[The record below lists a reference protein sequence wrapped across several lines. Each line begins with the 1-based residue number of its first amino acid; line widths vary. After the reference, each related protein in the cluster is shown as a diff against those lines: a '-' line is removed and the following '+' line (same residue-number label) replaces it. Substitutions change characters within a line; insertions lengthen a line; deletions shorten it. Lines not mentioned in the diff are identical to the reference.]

1 MSVTKFTPEP
11 HVFKRIEYRPCWL
24 GYVTQ
29 ILGSFNRNT
38 VRTISPIHT
47 FKVRSK
53 FASSGKKITRFLI
66 NISGNKITSFSF
78 QQVLI
83 LESIEDGSEII
94 FESSQI
100 SDTTQS
106 WKVYRRFEGWDIFH
120 MVHRPQ
126 RPARSLDTI
135 PTELPWF
142 LGGG

>member
-1 MSVTKFTPEP
+1 
-11 HVFKRIEYRPCWL
+11 
-24 GYVTQ
+24 
-29 ILGSFNRNT
+29 
-38 VRTISPIHT
+38 
-47 FKVRSK
+47 VRSK

-106 WKVYRRFEGWDIFH
+106 WKVYRRFEG
-120 MVHRPQ
+120 
-126 RPARSLDTI
+126 
-135 PTELPWF
+135 
-142 LGGG
+142 